1 MIPPRTILAPVDF
14 SDASRVSLELAARLA
29 ARWSAVLHVMHA
41 IDPLLAAA
49 AGTRH
54 LNLAGTT
61 RDELTAFATPAAGPG
76 AVQYHVTVGAAAESI
91 CRTAEALG
99 ADLIVAGTRGL
110 TGLNRLVMGTTTEH
124 VIRRSTR
131 PVLTVPGHPAS
142 DDVSYGPVIAA
153 LERPDDPGV
162 VATAAAALA
171 ASLDAPFHVVHVVPP
186 LTAAARW
193 RSEADAVLQARI
205 DDARRTLSAAMG
217 GVGGPPPANVHVTTG
232 PVADTLAAEVS
243 RYPGTIAL
251 LVLGRNEPGSG
262 HAPGSVASRVIARA
276 TAPVWVHLP
285 GG

>member
-14 SDASRVSLELAARLA
+14 SDASRVSLELAARLS

-54 LNLAGTT
+54 LDLAGTT
-61 RDELTAFATPAAGPG
+61 RDELTAFATPAAAG

-110 TGLNRLVMGTTTEH
+110 TGLNRFVMGTTTEH

-131 PVLTVPGHPAS
+131 PVMTVPGHSAS

-153 LERPDDPGV
+153 LERPDDPGA

-186 LTAAARW
+186 LTAPARW
-193 RSEADAVLQARI
+193 LSEADAVLQARI

-217 GVGGPPPANVHVTTG
+217 GVGGPPPANVQVTTG

-243 RYPGTIAL
+243 RYQGTIAL